1 MRFQGASFP
10 LALSFLQLHMPGF
23 GKWVLTELWAA
34 PAQVFPGCTR
44 GTAMALARRLLVQH
58 LQCKPNA
65 PFVEFVC
72 QCFLLPHRSCPQPQE
87 TSLLNWLSLQQHFIS
102 FCRLMCSKITH
113 ISAPPCL
120 ECIHYV
126 STQTASPAVPCVS
139 ILRQR
144 TLSMRD
150 AGKGSGECEGRTL
163 KDTHTPPLSM
173 LFCCHHTPSCW
184 ALTSHMLLQP
194 SFWMREAGPVESPEI
209 LRDAWATA
217 EMRDGSPSP
226 RPH

>member
-44 GTAMALARRLLVQH
+44 GTAMALARRLLIQH
-58 LQCKPNA
+58 LQFKPNA

-113 ISAPPCL
+113 ISAPPWL

-144 TLSMRD
+144 TLSTRD
-150 AGKGSGECEGRTL
+150 AGKGSGECSVKGGTQWYY
-163 KDTHTPPLSM
+163 SS
-173 LFCCHHTPSCW
+173 FCNLNDSVIQWHYSKV
-184 ALTSHMLLQP
+184 SK
-194 SFWMREAGPVESPEI
+194 G
-209 LRDAWATA
+209 
-217 EMRDGSPSP
+217 
-226 RPH
+226 